1 MKNPSFRLVSNVLTF
16 LNSRSILLLHFIQLA
31 NGRELIEF
39 RRNQMYKFFSV
50 VIAIL
55 LAGCGKSPEP
65 VPPQTKIFNEDGY
78 KPMSEL
84 IEAVQYRE
92 ADIMSDNE
100 PEDVDWHGVPVK
112 NICFV
117 NLGEAWSY
125 HKRDEITLV
134 PMGSNGTY
142 AVITPL
148 SYDRTNIEV
157 SSIYDIS
164 SDGIEDVESK
174 HHYNVAV
181 TIMYKFCSDNP
192 ED

>member
-1 MKNPSFRLVSNVLTF
+1 MNKFFPAT
-16 LNSRSILLLHFIQLA
+16 LLLLVTA
-31 NGRELIEF
+31 
-39 RRNQMYKFFSV
+39 
-50 VIAIL
+50 
-55 LAGCGKSPEP
+55 CGSKPP
-65 VPPQTKIFNEDGY
+65 PPPPQTKIFNEDGY

-84 IEAVQYRE
+84 IEAVQFRDM
-92 ADIMSDNE
+92 DIMSDNE
-100 PEDVDWHGVPVK
+100 SKDSYWQGVSVK

-117 NLGEAWSY
+117 NMDEAWRY
-125 HKRDEITLV
+125 HKEDEITLV
-134 PMGSNGTY
+134 PLGSNGTY

-157 SSIYDIS
+157 SSIYEIS
-164 SDGIEDVESK
+164 ADGIEDVESK